1 MKKILV
7 VSVNWLGDSIFS
19 LPVFENLKSNYPQS
33 MVGAVAPGYLKELYL
48 SSPRVERFYAF
59 SDKVFYQN
67 LFRKIALIRS
77 LRAGH
82 FDRAF
87 LLHRSFTKAFICALS
102 GIPERIGYCRKKS
115 GWLLTAAAV
124 PPDPSAVHRVDFY
137 LGILRGAGLTITQD
151 RYQIHLPDEVVEKT
165 WALRQK
171 MGIGE
176 RNYICMHTTANWAP
190 KMWGQEKF
198 AALADSLIKK
208 KDCRVLFTGSGR
220 EQKHIEVIRGMMK
233 YKEHAFNLAGMTSLL
248 ESAALFKTAK
258 AVVSA
263 DSGPLHLAAG
273 AGANTVALFGP
284 TSEAITGPRGIGKS
298 VIVRRYRKCTVPCY
312 QIACLHRSC
321 MHSITVEDVLHEA
334 EAFFA

>member
-1 MKKILV
+1 
-7 VSVNWLGDSIFS
+7 
-19 LPVFENLKSNYPQS
+19 
-33 MVGAVAPGYLKELYL
+33 
-48 SSPRVERFYAF
+48 
-59 SDKVFYQN
+59 
-67 LFRKIALIRS
+67 
-77 LRAGH
+77 
-82 FDRAF
+82 
-87 LLHRSFTKAFICALS
+87 LS
-102 GIPERIGYCRKKS
+102 GIPERIGYRRKKS
-115 GWLLTAAAV
+115 GRLLTTAVV

-137 LGILRGAGLTITQD
+137 LGILQGAGLDITQD
-151 RYQIHLPDEVVEKT
+151 RYHIPLPDE
-165 WALRQK
+165 ALRKACALREK

-176 RNYICMHTTANWAP
+176 ESYICMHTTANWAP

-198 AALADSLIKK
+198 AALADSMIKK
-208 KDCRVLFTGSGR
+208 KDCRVLFTGSLR

-233 YKEHAFNLAGMTSLL
+233 HKEHAFNLAGITSLL

-298 VIVRRYRKCTVPCY
+298 VIVRRYWKCAIPCY
-312 QIACLHRSC
+312 REQCLHGSC

-334 EAFFA
+334 EVFFT